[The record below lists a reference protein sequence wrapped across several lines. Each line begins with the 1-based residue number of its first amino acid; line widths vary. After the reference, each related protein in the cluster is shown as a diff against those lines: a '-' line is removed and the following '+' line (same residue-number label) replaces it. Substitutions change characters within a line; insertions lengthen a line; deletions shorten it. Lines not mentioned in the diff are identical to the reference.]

1 MGSAWGPNIYDMT
14 VWTDLQEEEVDFFDF
29 EEMLANDAEIEAW
42 EKDSLE
48 DDDIEMVE

>member
-1 MGSAWGPNIYDMT
+1 
-14 VWTDLQEEEVDFFDF
+14 
-29 EEMLANDAEIEAW
+29 MLANDAEIEAW